1 MVWRKELGFLSLWL
15 TLGNLGLVMASF
27 WASFFYIHK
36 IRGVLWNT
44 LLVLKSIDSAPL
56 MVSPVWKF
64 LNFS

>member
-15 TLGNLGLVMASF
+15 TLGNLGLVMTLYF
-27 WASFFYIHK
+27 ICK
-36 IRGVLWNT
+36 IKGVLWST
-44 LLVLKSIDSAPL
+44 LLALKSIDSALL